1 MPKDFPAGSNLS
13 QERKKKQQLK
23 ARLLSEARLKKTPST
38 DDLDPESILTLR
50 SQASSFDASGTAT
63 DFKCF
68 PAYKELS
75 LTYDVGEHL
84 QLDNPFF
91 KMHQGLASDT
101 TIIDGRS
108 YVNFGSYNYLS
119 INEDPRLIAAAKQ
132 AIDDYGVSCSASRV
146 VSGERVIQRELEY
159 ALADLHNTDDA
170 VVFVSGHAT
179 NVTTIGYLFT
189 AKDLIIHDSLIHN
202 SIIQGIQLSGA
213 ARLSFKHNDCDE
225 LEEILRQRR
234 GQFERVLIVTEGL
247 FSMEGDM
254 PDLPK
259 LIEIKQRY
267 NALLMVDEAHSIGV
281 LGATGAGIAEHF
293 SVPSN
298 AVDIWMGTLSKTLAS
313 CGGYIA
319 GSQVLIDMLKGGA
332 PGYLF
337 SVGIAPTL
345 AAAALTALDIMHKE
359 PERIRKLNSNTALFD
374 RLARLHNID
383 TGTNQ
388 QQAIVPVITGSSLM
402 AVRLA
407 NRLFEQGVNV
417 QPILHP
423 AVEERLARLRFFIC
437 TNHSEQQIMHTIELL
452 SKSMLS
458 LDMI

>member
-1 MPKDFPAGSNLS
+1 M
-13 QERKKKQQLK
+13 
-23 ARLLSEARLKKTPST
+23 
-38 DDLDPESILTLR
+38 
-50 SQASSFDASGTAT
+50 
-63 DFKCF
+63 
-68 PAYKELS
+68 
-75 LTYDVGEHL
+75 
-84 QLDNPFF
+84 
-91 KMHQGLASDT
+91 
-101 TIIDGRS
+101 
-108 YVNFGSYNYLS
+108 
-119 INEDPRLIAAAKQ
+119 
-132 AIDDYGVSCSASRV
+132 
-146 VSGERVIQRELEY
+146 
-159 ALADLHNTDDA
+159 
-170 VVFVSGHAT
+170 
-179 NVTTIGYLFT
+179 FT

-254 PDLPK
+254 PDLPR

-345 AAAALTALDIMHKE
+345 AAAALTALDIMRKE

-437 TNHSEQQIMHTIELL
+437 ANHSEQQIMHTIELL

>member
-1 MPKDFPAGSNLS
+1 M
-13 QERKKKQQLK
+13 
-23 ARLLSEARLKKTPST
+23 
-38 DDLDPESILTLR
+38 
-50 SQASSFDASGTAT
+50 
-63 DFKCF
+63 
-68 PAYKELS
+68 
-75 LTYDVGEHL
+75 
-84 QLDNPFF
+84 
-91 KMHQGLASDT
+91 
-101 TIIDGRS
+101 
-108 YVNFGSYNYLS
+108 
-119 INEDPRLIAAAKQ
+119 
-132 AIDDYGVSCSASRV
+132 
-146 VSGERVIQRELEY
+146 
-159 ALADLHNTDDA
+159 
-170 VVFVSGHAT
+170 
-179 NVTTIGYLFT
+179 
-189 AKDLIIHDSLIHN
+189 
-202 SIIQGIQLSGA
+202 
-213 ARLSFKHNDCDE
+213 
-225 LEEILRQRR
+225 
-234 GQFERVLIVTEGL
+234 
-247 FSMEGDM
+247 
-254 PDLPK
+254 
-259 LIEIKQRY
+259 
-267 NALLMVDEAHSIGV
+267 
-281 LGATGAGIAEHF
+281 LGATGTGIAEHF
-293 SVPSN
+293 SVPSE
-298 AVDIWMGTLSKTLAS
+298 AIDIWMGTLSKTLAS

-345 AAAALTALDIMHKE
+345 AAAALTALDIMRKE

-437 TNHSEQQIMHTIELL
+437 ANHSEQQIMHTIELL

>member
-1 MPKDFPAGSNLS
+1 
-13 QERKKKQQLK
+13 
-23 ARLLSEARLKKTPST
+23 
-38 DDLDPESILTLR
+38 
-50 SQASSFDASGTAT
+50 
-63 DFKCF
+63 
-68 PAYKELS
+68 
-75 LTYDVGEHL
+75 
-84 QLDNPFF
+84 
-91 KMHQGLASDT
+91 
-101 TIIDGRS
+101 
-108 YVNFGSYNYLS
+108 
-119 INEDPRLIAAAKQ
+119 
-132 AIDDYGVSCSASRV
+132 
-146 VSGERVIQRELEY
+146 
-159 ALADLHNTDDA
+159 
-170 VVFVSGHAT
+170 
-179 NVTTIGYLFT
+179 
-189 AKDLIIHDSLIHN
+189 
-202 SIIQGIQLSGA
+202 
-213 ARLSFKHNDCDE
+213 
-225 LEEILRQRR
+225 
-234 GQFERVLIVTEGL
+234 
-247 FSMEGDM
+247 M

-345 AAAALTALDIMHKE
+345 AAAALTALDIMRKE

-437 TNHSEQQIMHTIELL
+437 ANHSEQQIMHTIELL

-458 LDMI
+458 LEMI

>member
-1 MPKDFPAGSNLS
+1 MPNDLPADSRLS
-13 QERKKKQQLK
+13 QKRQKKQQLK
-23 ARLLSEARLKKTPST
+23 ARLLSEAKSKKTRT
-38 DDLDPESILTLR
+38 VTDLDTESILAQR
-50 SQASSFDASGTAT
+50 SQASYFDASEAAT
-63 DFKCF
+63 DFKYF

-75 LTYDVGEHL
+75 LTHDVSEHL

-101 TIIDGRS
+101 TVIEGRS
-108 YVNFGSYNYLS
+108 YINFGSYNYLS
-119 INEDPRLIAAAKQ
+119 INEDSRLIAAAKQ

-146 VSGERVIQRELEY
+146 VSGERAVQRKLEC

-170 VVFVSGHAT
+170 AVFVSGHAT

-189 AKDLIIHDSLIHN
+189 AKDLIIHDALIHN
-202 SIIQGIQLSGA
+202 SVIQGIQLSGA

-225 LEEILRQRR
+225 LEEMLRQRR

-293 SVPSN
+293 SISSS

-319 GSQVLIDMLKGGA
+319 GNQALIDMLKGGA

-345 AAAALTALDIMHKE
+345 AAAALTALDIMHQE
-359 PERIRKLNSNTALFD
+359 PERIRKLNSNAALFD

-402 AVRLA
+402 AVRLS
-407 NRLFEQGVNV
+407 NLLFEHGVNV

-437 TNHSEQQIMHTIELL
+437 ASHSEQQIMHTIELL
-452 SKSMLS
+452 SKSLRS
-458 LDMI
+458 LEMI

>member
-1 MPKDFPAGSNLS
+1 MPTDLSSRLEPS
-13 QERKKKQQLK
+13 QEQKKKKQLK
-23 ARLLSEARLKKTPST
+23 ARLLSDAKLKKPHTVAAQGN
-38 DDLDPESILTLR
+38 ESNLSQR
-50 SQASSFDASGTAT
+50 SQASYFNASESAS
-63 DFKCF
+63 DFKYF

-75 LTYDVGEHL
+75 LTRDVSEHL
-84 QLDNPFF
+84 QLENPFF

-101 TIIDGRS
+101 TVIEGRS
-108 YVNFGSYNYLS
+108 YINFGSYNYLS

-146 VSGERVIQRELEY
+146 VSGERAVQRELES
-159 ALADLHNTDDA
+159 ALANLHHSDDA
-170 VVFVSGHAT
+170 AVFVSGHAT

-189 AKDLIIHDSLIHN
+189 PKDLIIHDALIHN
-202 SIIQGIQLSGA
+202 SVIQGIQLSGA

-225 LEEILRQRR
+225 LEEMLRQRR

-247 FSMEGDM
+247 FSMEGDI

-281 LGATGAGIAEHF
+281 LGETGGGIAEYF
-293 SVPSN
+293 SVSSN
-298 AVDIWMGTLSKTLAS
+298 SVDIWMGTLSKTLAS

-319 GSQVLIDMLKGGA
+319 GSQALIDMLKGGA

-345 AAAALTALDIMHKE
+345 AAAALTALDIMRQE
-359 PERIRKLNSNTALFD
+359 PERIKKLNSNAALFD

-388 QQAIVPVITGSSLM
+388 QQAIIPVVTGSSLM

-407 NRLFEQGVNV
+407 NSLFEQGINA

-437 TNHSEQQIMHTIELL
+437 ASHSEQQIMHTIDVL
-452 SKSMLS
+452 SKSMRS
-458 LDMI
+458 LEII